1 MNKHPVIIFNLVLL
15 MSDFYL
21 ILVVILG
28 LLAIADLVVGVSN
41 DAVNFLN
48 SAIGSKVVSFK
59 TLMVI
64 ASLGVAFGAISS
76 SGMMEVARKGIF
88 NPEMFVF
95 SEIMIIFMAVMIT
108 DILLLD
114 VFNSYG
120 LPTSTTVSIVFEL
133 LGAAVVISLIKL
145 SALDLSFVELSDYIN
160 TSKATQIIFGIFFS
174 VIVAFSIGALIQFI
188 SRIILSFK
196 FEEKAK
202 WMGSL
207 FGGIALTSIF
217 YFIVIKGLKGTPY
230 SENQYDILGGLSIS
244 NFIDI
249 NLTMIVLLSLLILT
263 ILSYLFNSVFK
274 LNIYTLII
282 CVGTFALALA
292 FAGNDLVNFI
302 GVPIAGYES
311 FLAWSASGV
320 SAESFTMEIL
330 SEKVS
335 APTFILLGAGIIM
348 VLTLWTSSKAKSVI
362 KTSID
367 LSRQEET
374 IERFEPNFL
383 SRFLVRAGSAF
394 VENFSKITPKPILDF
409 VDSQYIKP
417 KINTLILRK
426 DRPAFDKIRAS
437 VNLVVAAILISV
449 ATSYKLPLSTTYVTF
464 MVAMGTSLAD
474 KAWGSE
480 SAVYRVAGVINVIG
494 GWLMTALIAFTAS
507 GIIVSMLYY
516 FEEVG
521 LIVLVI
527 LVGYVLTKNYFLH
540 KERRIKEIEE
550 EELEMI
556 ESKSI
561 KGVIFESSKNITKFS
576 KRVNKLFQKTFEGLA
591 SKDISTLK
599 ENQTTVSKLDKDVD
613 LIANN
618 VFYFIK
624 NLDEASKESASDFHM
639 KILGGLENITLSMQT
654 ISKSIYK
661 HFNNNHRGLTYNQLR
676 ELKELEDDMNNFF
689 GKIVQTF
696 EKRKYEE
703 IKSIFSIK
711 ESLVKSLNKKIKSQ
725 VSRTKDKDS
734 GPRNTRLYFEFLNK
748 TQNIVS
754 EYLKILELYSEKY
767 DKKIEE

>member
-1 MNKHPVIIFNLVLL
+1 MT
-15 MSDFYL
+15 DFYL

-145 SALDLSFVELSDYIN
+145 SALDLSFVELGDYIN

-311 FLAWSASGV
+311 FLAWSSSGV

-383 SRFLVRAGSAF
+383 SRFLVRAGSSF

-507 GIIVSMLYY
+507 GIIVSILYY
-516 FEEVG
+516 FEEIG
-521 LIVLVI
+521 LIALVI

-576 KRVNKLFQKTFEGLA
+576 KRINKLFQKTFEGLA
-591 SKDISTLK
+591 SKDIATLK

-654 ISKSIYK
+654 ITKSIYK

-689 GKIVQTF
+689 KKIVQTF
-696 EKRKYEE
+696 EKQKYEE

-711 ESLVKSLNKKIKSQ
+711 ESLIKSLNKKIKLQ

-767 DKKIEE
+767 DKKIEEK

>member
-1 MNKHPVIIFNLVLL
+1 

-230 SENQYDILGGLSIS
+230 SDNQYDILGGLSIS
-244 NFIDI
+244 NFIDL
-249 NLTMIVLLSLLILT
+249 NLTIIVLLSLLILT
-263 ILSYLFNSVFK
+263 LVSYLFNSVFK

-335 APTFILLGAGIIM
+335 APTFILLGAGVIM

-576 KRVNKLFQKTFEGLA
+576 KRINKLFQKTFEGLA

-696 EKRKYEE
+696 EKQEYEE
-703 IKSIFSIK
+703 IKSIFTIK
-711 ESLVKSLNKKIKSQ
+711 ESLIKSLNKKIKSQ
-725 VSRTKDKDS
+725 VSQTKDKDS

-754 EYLKILELYSEKY
+754 EYLKILELYSDKY
-767 DKKIEE
+767 DKKIKE

>member
-1 MNKHPVIIFNLVLL
+1 

-28 LLAIADLVVGVSN
+28 LLAIADLMVGVSN

-145 SALDLSFVELSDYIN
+145 SALDLSLVELSDYIN

-576 KRVNKLFQKTFEGLA
+576 KRINKLFQKTFEGLA

-654 ISKSIYK
+654 ISKSVYK

-711 ESLVKSLNKKIKSQ
+711 ESLIKSLNKKIKSQ

-734 GPRNTRLYFEFLNK
+734 GPRNTRLFFEFLSK